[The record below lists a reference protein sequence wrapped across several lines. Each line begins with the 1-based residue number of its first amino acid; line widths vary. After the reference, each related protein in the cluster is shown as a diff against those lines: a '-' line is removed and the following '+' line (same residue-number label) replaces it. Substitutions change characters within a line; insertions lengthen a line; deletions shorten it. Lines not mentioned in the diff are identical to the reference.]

1 MEKVVGPARR
11 NVGPLARLASAA
23 AGAWMVWTG
32 LHRTPLIG
40 TPAVA
45 AGVALIFRGMSGH
58 CPISAGL
65 GAQAGDADD
74 RRADLPLRVEQSI
87 VVMRPVQ
94 ELYAMWRDLSR
105 LPRFMRHLESVT
117 VIDDLRSRWVARGPA
132 GTRVTWDAVIVRDEP
147 GVSLGWRS
155 LGDEP
160 GMDPAPPG
168 VMRVDHAG
176 SVRFRPL
183 RSGGGTAVTVVLRYR
198 PAGGVLGAAVAQF
211 LGEDP
216 DRQIGEDL
224 ARFRD
229 LAEHR
234 ALSPA

>member
-11 NVGPLARLASAA
+11 NVGPLERLASAA

-94 ELYAMWRDLSR
+94 ELYAMWRDQ
-105 LPRFMRHLESVT
+105 
-117 VIDDLRSRWVARGPA
+117 
-132 GTRVTWDAVIVRDEP
+132 RDFVP
-147 GVSLGWRS
+147 GG
-155 LGDEP
+155 
-160 GMDPAPPG
+160 
-168 VMRVDHAG
+168 
-176 SVRFRPL
+176 
-183 RSGGGTAVTVVLRYR
+183 R
-198 PAGGVLGAAVAQF
+198 PAVASAA
-211 LGEDP
+211 
-216 DRQIGEDL
+216 
-224 ARFRD
+224 
-229 LAEHR
+229 
-234 ALSPA
+234 